1 MQAQLDWPVSA
12 LLVLYSCVVPQAR
25 HAVSPSSEKCPAAQ
39 VAHTVLL
46 LGAHAPPLVTAEP
59 AAHTVQFA
67 HGDVPE
73 ALHVEPATQL
83 AVGAHTRLALSQKK
97 PDAQEHEAWPASVP
111 ATYAAP
117 VPQGVQLASPAREK
131 ESALHTLQLASA
143 VVVQGVDGKEPA
155 EQTEQ
160 AAQGGWP
167 VTFQFTP
174 ATQGRRTHADTFH
187 EYEAAQAHELWPVR
201 TLPLAL

>member
-97 PDAQEHEAWPASVP
+97 PDAHEHEAWPASVP
-111 ATYAAP
+111 VTYAAP

-131 ESALHTLQLASA
+131 ELALHTLQLASA
-143 VVVQGVDGKEPA
+143 VVVQAADGKEPPA
-155 EQTEQ
+155 QTEH
-160 AAQGGWP
+160 AAHGARP
-167 VTFQFTP
+167 V
-174 ATQGRRTHADTFH
+174 
-187 EYEAAQAHELWPVR
+187 
-201 TLPLAL
+201 AL